1 MHQLARSGGHPED
14 MQEHLIPI
22 YQVENRAIAAA
33 ANYVISFIKMSLI
46 YKVKAKGRRPQIITP
61 KKWAENQ

>member
-1 MHQLARSGGHPED
+1 MHQLSCSGGHPED

-33 ANYVISFIKMSLI
+33 ANYRDIVYQNVPHL
-46 YKVKAKGRRPQIITP
+46 
-61 KKWAENQ
+61 